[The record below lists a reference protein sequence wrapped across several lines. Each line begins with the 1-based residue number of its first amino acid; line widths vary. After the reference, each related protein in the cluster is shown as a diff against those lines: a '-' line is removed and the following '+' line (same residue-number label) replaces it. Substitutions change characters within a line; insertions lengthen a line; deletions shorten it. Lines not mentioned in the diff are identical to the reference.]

1 MKVKSKIRANGP
13 CPTAPISFLSDCA
26 VIASKS
32 LGCFTRSN
40 VRVPSGESYPQKKQ
54 SPRISRRLRFIWWH
68 QESNSATTH
77 CKKTYLLYVTFILS
91 LNVSFLM
98 GVSVGDIPD
107 QNEQSPIIYRIRF
120 RSLGLRGRIKRTLV
134 FPRISLF
141 RQCRYGTS
149 TQKFELLTL
158 AVYQLT
164 C

>member
-1 MKVKSKIRANGP
+1 M
-13 CPTAPISFLSDCA
+13 
-26 VIASKS
+26 
-32 LGCFTRSN
+32 
-40 VRVPSGESYPQKKQ
+40 VR
-54 SPRISRRLRFIWWH
+54 R

-77 CKKTYLLYVTFILS
+77 CKKTYLLYVFFILS

-98 GVSVGDIPD
+98 GLSVVDIPD

-120 RSLGLRGRIKRTLV
+120 RPLGLRGRIERTLV

-149 TQKFELLTL
+149 TQRFELLTL

>member
-1 MKVKSKIRANGP
+1 M
-13 CPTAPISFLSDCA
+13 
-26 VIASKS
+26 
-32 LGCFTRSN
+32 
-40 VRVPSGESYPQKKQ
+40 VR
-54 SPRISRRLRFIWWH
+54 H
-68 QESNSATTH
+68 QEPNSATTH
-77 CKKTYLLYVTFILS
+77 CKKTYFLYVIFILS

-98 GVSVGDIPD
+98 GLSVGDIPD
-107 QNEQSPIIYRIRF
+107 QNEQPPIIYGIRF
-120 RSLGLRGRIKRTLV
+120 RPLGLRGRIKRTLV